1 MHGFGVAAT
10 ANGFRAWLLNIID
23 NARIQTEGKY
33 ESCMASK
40 LRIGDSKNDQR
51 RLTRPDGALAAVEG
65 VFRNAIAVAQA
76 VLGQPIAV
84 QTDLTV

>member
-10 ANGFRAWLLNIID
+10 ANGFRAWLLNIIH
-23 NARIQTEGKY
+23 NARIQAECKN

-40 LRIGDSKNDQR
+40 VRILCV
-51 RLTRPDGALAAVEG
+51 RLTSPDGALAAVEG

-76 VLGQPIAV
+76 VLGQTIAV